1 MFTWIGDFLQ
11 FIVHHILEILMNA
24 TTTYL
29 NAIDDH
35 INSRI
40 EISKAQAEFVVAY
53 NTMTKLE
60 QGAARDAI
68 AQRVSQRTGVKTI
81 VITKFANKGRLGFK
95 AKHAGGTDRSE
106 AARQMLIYYTPKVV
120 VEKASTKKVTTRKS
134 ADPVSA
140 LLKKFESLT
149 AAQKRAFLKA
159 V

>member
-1 MFTWIGDFLQ
+1 
-11 FIVHHILEILMNA
+11 MNA
-24 TTTYL
+24 INTYL

-68 AQRVSQRTGVKTI
+68 AQRISQRTGVKPI

-95 AKHAGGTDRSE
+95 AKQAGGTDKSE
-106 AARQMLIYYTPKVV
+106 AARTMLIYYTPKVV

-140 LLKKFESLT
+140 LLEKFQNLT
-149 AAQKRAFLKA
+149 AAQKRKFLA
-159 V
+159 NV

>member
-1 MFTWIGDFLQ
+1 
-11 FIVHHILEILMNA
+11 MNA
-24 TTTYL
+24 INTYL
-29 NAIDDH
+29 NAINSH

-53 NTMTKLE
+53 NAMTKLE

-68 AQRVSQRTGVKTI
+68 AQRISQRTGVKPI

-95 AKHAGGTDRSE
+95 AKQAGGSDKSE

-120 VEKASTKKVTTRKS
+120 VEKSSTKKATTRKS

-140 LLKKFESLT
+140 LLEKFQSLT
-149 AAQKRAFLKA
+149 AAQKRKFLA
-159 V
+159 NV

>member
-29 NAIDDH
+29 NAITNH

-40 EISKAQAEFVVAY
+40 AIAEAQAKFVVTY
-53 NTMTKLE
+53 NTFTKGE

-68 AQRVSQRTGVKTI
+68 AELIAKRTGVKP
-81 VITKFANKGRLGFK
+81 VVMTKGANKGRLGFTSK
-95 AKHAGGTDRSE
+95 QAGGSDKSE
-106 AARQMLIYYTPKVV
+106 AARAMFVYYTPKVI
-120 VEKASTKKVTTRKS
+120 VEKSSTTRK
-134 ADPVSA
+134 AVDPVSA
-140 LLKKFESLT
+140 LLEKFQSLT